1 MGCNDDL
8 PLVRP
13 VLSLGVVSLHKG
25 NWGGLGGENPS
36 GGGDLGASL
45 SGHCGRVHKQG
56 QLPILMVGIIFL
68 VIVVKMPEKDVS
80 KLAFE
85 IVQDLKTL
93 HLLGYAL
100 FIVTLGF
107 WYLHAQLMRR
117 LLHGKSPKANSGGKP

>member
-1 MGCNDDL
+1 VAKTHPAEVTWAQAFRDI
-8 PLVRP
+8 
-13 VLSLGVVSLHKG
+13 VV
-25 NWGGLGGENPS
+25 
-36 GGGDLGASL
+36 ASIN
-45 SGHCGRVHKQG
+45 KG

>member
-1 MGCNDDL
+1 MANKPQPAGVTWAQAVRDIVVASINKGQF
-8 PLVRP
+8 LV
-13 VLSLGVVSLHKG
+13 
-25 NWGGLGGENPS
+25 
-36 GGGDLGASL
+36 A
-45 SGHCGRVHKQG
+45 
-56 QLPILMVGIIFL
+56 IVGIIFL
-68 VIVVKMPEKDVS
+68 VMVVKMPEKDVS